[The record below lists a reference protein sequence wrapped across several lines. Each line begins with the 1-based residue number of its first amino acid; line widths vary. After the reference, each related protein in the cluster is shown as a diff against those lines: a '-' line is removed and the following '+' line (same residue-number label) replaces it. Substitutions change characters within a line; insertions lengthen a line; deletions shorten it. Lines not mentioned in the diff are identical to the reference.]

1 MKGSPGKFGAPGIDG
16 KKETE
21 EKLVTQECQDHR
33 EHPGLR
39 ECMMPASLRRVGWD
53 LVDPRER
60 EVTK

>member
-1 MKGSPGKFGAPGIDG
+1 MMEE
-16 KKETE
+16 KETE